1 MPVYIFTTLNDPLA
15 TDGTLAHD
23 INGLG
28 QIVGQY
34 SNNNTGINGFLLSG
48 GTYTTI
54 ADPLATQHLTEAF
67 GINDAGQIVG
77 IYVTA
82 PNGDHGFLRNV
93 NTGGVEVYDINNNQ
107 ITGASFMGTV
117 GLDWQVGGFGNFS
130 SRGTSDMVMRNT
142 MSEAP
147 GPLTGPKPATCQS
160 SPTVPMKVAPVI

>member
-1 MPVYIFTTLNDPLA
+1 MPVYTFTTLNDPLA
-15 TDGTLAHD
+15 TDGTLAHG

-82 PNGDHGFLRNV
+82 PNGDHGFLYN
-93 NTGGVEVYDINNNQ
+93 
-107 ITGASFMGTV
+107 
-117 GLDWQVGGFGNFS
+117 
-130 SRGTSDMVMRNT
+130 
-142 MSEAP
+142 P
-147 GPLTGPKPATCQS
+147 
-160 SPTVPMKVAPVI
+160 PTVLTLPSTILRPPTAPLRLASTIGARSSAFTSPAAASASTAFS